1 MEQGVGQ
8 LLIDIRTDIISP
20 PSSFNLLS
28 IELHEQVEAIPRVGD
43 LWILVAT
50 MSPHHQLRFFLP
62 SIVKLFAS
70 GDKVIRVEH
79 VDAKYKI
86 LVCKLGRRI
95 DGQWR
100 WNFEH
105 EEKVQYEA
113 HQLSIGSHTVINDDP
128 N

>member
-50 MSPHHQLRFFLP
+50 MSLHHQVRFFLP
-62 SIVKLFAS
+62 SIVKLFGS

-95 DGQWR
+95 DGKWR
-100 WNFEH
+100 
-105 EEKVQYEA
+105 
-113 HQLSIGSHTVINDDP
+113 
-128 N
+128 